1 MYLTLWSAQSRTL
14 FLSFEFAL
22 CCAVMAKYKLKFL
35 FDWGSGVCL
44 WSANQETE
52 EMFGDYPVDSSK
64 LHISSELMKSIDHLI
79 DIHDDALDW
88 DDPGGELL
96 WTDEKIEQFLSE
108 AKLIYE
114 RLCNELGSEYDVKQF

>member
-1 MYLTLWSAQSRTL
+1 
-14 FLSFEFAL
+14 
-22 CCAVMAKYKLKFL
+22 MAKYKLKFL

-79 DIHDDALDW
+79 DIHEDALDW